1 MLYKPLIFISIFLSI
16 TFSQTY
22 GGRTINTDT
31 ILSDTRVFDLL
42 SNGAKEFINQN
53 VASIE
58 ENFNGLIDISSMKYL
73 EKYDC
78 YSTYDKDRYA
88 SILLTLNNPTQ
99 YDADFVKSQISYT
112 KCKSREINGFQVP
125 VEYFYDRNDGKQKA
139 RKSKLEMTKKLNTTW
154 NDYLKYHG
162 NGKIDYNI
170 VAEKGLKKSDLKKYK
185 LKAEL
190 RFNGS
195 FIKDESGKYIYEYF
209 WKDENGDTP
218 SQEVLDYYGLGSA
231 SVSVKGNISVEK
243 VNFYHIYRMD
253 KYSKRESTKYEGP
266 KIIFKSDDGEIKVT
280 YPIWKFNDYAK
291 KAENYAGAIKMIVD
305 EAQSNYK
312 LTMVP
317 DQVTIDYLKHFEK
330 ETFSLLY
337 QYFRKPFNDDI
348 ETVASFYEYLF
359 EVALLQKSSSQSMID
374 EMNKKVASN
383 KSLKSKIEKSEK
395 VYGYVDKDGHL
406 SLKNK
411 SGKETVREID
421 EEILINKIYYEL
433 LKNLDDNGNFN
444 KQNFTAMLS
453 LYNKFYYDARSSEY
467 DSEEFNN
474 FWFSRT
480 DNVVTLTV
488 TIERSRRNI
497 KFTESPFTISNLYE
511 ESWEESLEKY
521 GRKYSGYRINGE
533 GASSYDIENLI
544 NDTTNKYIKD
554 IHKKVIYSKL

>member
-1 MLYKPLIFISIFLSI
+1 MLYKPLIFISIFLSF

-31 ILSDTRVFDLL
+31 ILSDTRVFNLL
-42 SNGAKEFINQN
+42 SDDAKEFINQN

-58 ENFNGLIDISSMKYL
+58 ETFNGLIDISSMKYL

-125 VEYFYDRNDGKQKA
+125 VEYYYDSNGKQKA

-195 FIKDESGKYIYEYF
+195 FIKDESGKYSFQYY
-209 WKDENGDTP
+209 WKDQNGDTP
-218 SQEVLDYYGLGSA
+218 SQEVLDYYGLESS
-231 SVSVKGNISVEK
+231 SVSVQGDVSVEK

-266 KIIFKSDDGEIKVT
+266 KIVFKSDDGEIKVT

-291 KAENYAGAIKMIVD
+291 KAENYASTIKMIVD
-305 EAQSNYK
+305 EARSNYK
-312 LTMVP
+312 LTMIS

-359 EVALLQKSSSQSMID
+359 EVASLKESSSQSMID

-395 VYGYVDKDGHL
+395 IYGYVDKDGHL

-421 EEILINKIYYEL
+421 EEILINKVYYEL

-453 LYNKFYYDARSSEY
+453 LYNKYYYDARSSEY
-467 DSEEFNN
+467 DSEEFSN
-474 FWFSRT
+474 FWFNRS
-480 DNVVTLTV
+480 DYIVTLSV
-488 TIERSRRNI
+488 TRETWNRRE
-497 KFTESPFTISNLYE
+497 FRESLKISNLFE
-511 ESWEESLEKY
+511 ENWKYIFYTDDWRRVNGREYTLE
-521 GRKYSGYRINGE
+521 RL
-533 GASSYDIENLI
+533 A

>member
-1 MLYKPLIFISIFLSI
+1 MLYKPLIFISIFLSF

-31 ILSDTRVFDLL
+31 ILSDTRVFNLL
-42 SNGAKEFINQN
+42 SDDAKEFINQN

-58 ENFNGLIDISSMKYL
+58 ETFNGLIDISSMKYL

-125 VEYFYDRNDGKQKA
+125 VEYYYDSNGKQKA

-195 FIKDESGKYIYEYF
+195 FIKDESGKYSFQYY
-209 WKDENGDTP
+209 WKDQNGDTP
-218 SQEVLDYYGLGSA
+218 SQEVLDYYGLESS
-231 SVSVKGNISVEK
+231 SVSVQGDVSVEK

-253 KYSKRESTKYEGP
+253 KYSKRKSTKYEGP
-266 KIIFKSDDGEIKVT
+266 KIVFKSDDGEIKVT

-291 KAENYAGAIKMIVD
+291 KAENYASTIKMIVD
-305 EAQSNYK
+305 EARSNYK
-312 LTMVP
+312 LTMIS

-359 EVALLQKSSSQSMID
+359 EVASLKESSSQSMID

-395 VYGYVDKDGHL
+395 IYGYVDKDGHL

-421 EEILINKIYYEL
+421 EEILINKVYYEL

-453 LYNKFYYDARSSEY
+453 LYNKYYYDARSSEY
-467 DSEEFNN
+467 DSEEFSN
-474 FWFSRT
+474 FWFNRS
-480 DNVVTLTV
+480 DYIVTLSV
-488 TIERSRRNI
+488 TRETWNRRE
-497 KFTESPFTISNLYE
+497 FRESLKISNLFE
-511 ESWEESLEKY
+511 ENWKYIFYTDDWRRVNGREYTLE
-521 GRKYSGYRINGE
+521 RL
-533 GASSYDIENLI
+533 A

>member
-1 MLYKPLIFISIFLSI
+1 MLYKPLIFISIFLSF

-31 ILSDTRVFDLL
+31 ILSDTRVFNLL
-42 SNGAKEFINQN
+42 SDDAKEFINQN

-58 ENFNGLIDISSMKYL
+58 ETFNGLIDISSMKYL

-125 VEYFYDRNDGKQKA
+125 VEYYYDSNGKQKA

-195 FIKDESGKYIYEYF
+195 FIKDESGKYSFQYY

-218 SQEVLDYYGLGSA
+218 SQEVLDYYGLESS
-231 SVSVKGNISVEK
+231 SVSVQGDVSVEK

-266 KIIFKSDDGEIKVT
+266 KIVFKSDDGEIKVT

-291 KAENYAGAIKMIVD
+291 KAENYASTIKMIVD
-305 EAQSNYK
+305 EARSNYK
-312 LTMVP
+312 LTMIS

-359 EVALLQKSSSQSMID
+359 EVASLKESSSQSMID

-395 VYGYVDKDGHL
+395 IYGYVDKDGHL

-421 EEILINKIYYEL
+421 EEILINKVYYEL

-453 LYNKFYYDARSSEY
+453 LYNKYYYDARSSEY
-467 DSEEFNN
+467 DSEEFSN
-474 FWFSRT
+474 FWFNRS
-480 DNVVTLTV
+480 DYIVTLSV
-488 TIERSRRNI
+488 TRETWNRRE
-497 KFTESPFTISNLYE
+497 FRESLKISNLFE
-511 ESWEESLEKY
+511 ENWKYIFYTDDWRRVNGREYTLE
-521 GRKYSGYRINGE
+521 R
-533 GASSYDIENLI
+533 LT

>member
-1 MLYKPLIFISIFLSI
+1 MICRIPIILSIFLSL

-22 GGRTINTDT
+22 GGKTINTDT

-42 SNGAKEFINQN
+42 SNDAKEFINQN

-58 ENFNGLIDISSMKYL
+58 ETFNGQIDVSSMKY
-73 EKYDC
+73 KQTYDC
-78 YSTYDKDRYA
+78 YRTYDKDEYTNI
-88 SILLTLNNPTQ
+88 ILSMRNPTQ
-99 YDADFVKSQISYT
+99 YDADFVKSQLSYT
-112 KCKSREINGFQVP
+112 KCKEKYINGFQVP
-125 VEYFYDRNDGKQKA
+125 VEYYYDSNGKERV

-195 FIKDESGKYIYEYF
+195 FNKKEDGKYSFVYS

-218 SQEVLDYYGLGSA
+218 SQEVLDYYGLESA
-231 SVSVKGNISVEK
+231 SVSVQGNISVEK
-243 VNFYHIYRMD
+243 VNFYHIYRMN
-253 KYSKRESTKYEGP
+253 KYSKRKSTKYEGP
-266 KIIFKSDDGEIKVT
+266 KIVFKSDDGEIKLT

-291 KAENYAGAIKMIVD
+291 KAENYSNTIKMIVD
-305 EAQSNYK
+305 EARSNYK
-312 LTMVP
+312 LTMIS

-337 QYFRKPFNDDI
+337 QYFRKPFSDDI

-359 EVALLQKSSSQSMID
+359 EVASLKESSSQSMID

-395 VYGYVDKDGHL
+395 IYGYVDKDGHL

-411 SGKETVREID
+411 SGKETVKEID
-421 EEILINKIYYEL
+421 EEILINKVYYEL

-453 LYNKFYYDARSSEY
+453 LYNKYYYEARSSEY
-467 DSEEFNN
+467 DSEEFSN
-474 FWFSRT
+474 FWLNRSGYI
-480 DNVVTLTV
+480 VTLSV
-488 TIERSRRNI
+488 TRETWNEREYR
-497 KFTESPFTISNLYE
+497 ESLKISNLFE
-511 ESWEESLEKY
+511 ENWEYIFEDEYDWNKVNGDWSYSLEK
-521 GRKYSGYRINGE
+521 
-533 GASSYDIENLI
+533 LT
-544 NDTTNKYIKD
+544 NDATDKYIKD
-554 IHKKVIYSKL
+554 IHKRVIYNKL

>member
-1 MLYKPLIFISIFLSI
+1 MLYKPLIFISIFLSF

-31 ILSDTRVFDLL
+31 ILSDTRVFNLL
-42 SNGAKEFINQN
+42 SDDAKEFINQN

-58 ENFNGLIDISSMKYL
+58 ETFNGLIDISSMKYL

-125 VEYFYDRNDGKQKA
+125 VEYYYDSNGKQKA

-195 FIKDESGKYIYEYF
+195 FIKDESGKYSFQYY
-209 WKDENGDTP
+209 WKDQNGDTP
-218 SQEVLDYYGLGSA
+218 SQEVLDYYGLESS
-231 SVSVKGNISVEK
+231 SVSVQGDVSVEK

-266 KIIFKSDDGEIKVT
+266 KIVFKSDDGEIKVT

-291 KAENYAGAIKMIVD
+291 KAENYASTIKMIVD
-305 EAQSNYK
+305 EARSNYK
-312 LTMVP
+312 LTMIS

-359 EVALLQKSSSQSMID
+359 EVASLKESSSQSMID

-395 VYGYVDKDGHL
+395 IYGYVDKDGHL

-421 EEILINKIYYEL
+421 EEILINKVYYEL

-453 LYNKFYYDARSSEY
+453 LYNKYYYDARSSEY
-467 DSEEFNN
+467 DSEEFSN
-474 FWFSRT
+474 FWFNRS
-480 DNVVTLTV
+480 DYIVTLSV
-488 TIERSRRNI
+488 TRETWNRRE
-497 KFTESPFTISNLYE
+497 FRESLKISNLFE
-511 ESWEESLEKY
+511 ENWKYIFYTDDWRRVNGREYTLE
-521 GRKYSGYRINGE
+521 R
-533 GASSYDIENLI
+533 LT

>member
-1 MLYKPLIFISIFLSI
+1 MLYKPLIFISIFLSL

-22 GGRTINTDT
+22 GGKTINTDT

-58 ENFNGLIDISSMKYL
+58 ETFNAQIDISSMKYK
-73 EKYDC
+73 ETYDC

-88 SILLTLNNPTQ
+88 NIMLSMRNPTQ

-112 KCKSREINGFQVP
+112 KCKERYINGFQVP
-125 VEYFYDRNDGKQKA
+125 VEYYYDSNGKQKA

-195 FIKDESGKYIYEYF
+195 FIKDESGKYSFQYY

-218 SQEVLDYYGLGSA
+218 SQEVLDYYGLESS
-231 SVSVKGNISVEK
+231 SVSVQGDVSVEK

-253 KYSKRESTKYEGP
+253 KYSKRKSTKYEGP
-266 KIIFKSDDGEIKVT
+266 KIVFKSDDGEIKVT
-280 YPIWKFNDYAK
+280 YPIWKFNNYAK
-291 KAENYAGAIKMIVD
+291 KAENYASAIKMIVD
-305 EAQSNYK
+305 EARSNYK
-312 LTMVP
+312 LTMIS

-337 QYFRKPFNDDI
+337 QYFRKPFSDDI

-359 EVALLQKSSSQSMID
+359 EVASLKESSSKSMID

-395 VYGYVDKDGHL
+395 IYGYVDKDGHL

-411 SGKETVREID
+411 SGKETIKEID
-421 EEILINKIYYEL
+421 EDILINKVYYEL

-453 LYNKFYYDARSSEY
+453 LYNKYYYDARSSEY
-467 DSEEFNN
+467 DSEEFSN
-474 FWFSRT
+474 FWFNRS
-480 DNVVTLTV
+480 DYIVTLSV
-488 TIERSRRNI
+488 TRETWNEREYR
-497 KFTESPFTISNLYE
+497 ESLKISNLFE
-511 ESWEESLEKY
+511 ENWEYIFEDEYDWRKVNGSWYSLEK
-521 GRKYSGYRINGE
+521 
-533 GASSYDIENLI
+533 LM

>member
-1 MLYKPLIFISIFLSI
+1 MLYKPLIFISIFLSF

-31 ILSDTRVFDLL
+31 ILSDTRVFNLL
-42 SNGAKEFINQN
+42 SDDAKEFINQN

-58 ENFNGLIDISSMKYL
+58 ETFNGLIDISSMKYL

-125 VEYFYDRNDGKQKA
+125 VEYYYDSNGKQKA

-195 FIKDESGKYIYEYF
+195 FIKDESGKYSFQYY
-209 WKDENGDTP
+209 WKDQNGDTP
-218 SQEVLDYYGLGSA
+218 SQEVLDYYGLESS
-231 SVSVKGNISVEK
+231 SVSVQGDVSVEK

-266 KIIFKSDDGEIKVT
+266 KIVFKSDDGEIKVT

-291 KAENYAGAIKMIVD
+291 KAENYASTIKMIVD
-305 EAQSNYK
+305 EARSNYK
-312 LTMVP
+312 LTMIS

-359 EVALLQKSSSQSMID
+359 EVASLKESSSQSMID

-395 VYGYVDKDGHL
+395 IYGYVDKDGHL

-421 EEILINKIYYEL
+421 EDILINKVYYEL

-453 LYNKFYYDARSSEY
+453 LYNKYYYDARSSEY
-467 DSEEFNN
+467 DSEEFSN
-474 FWFSRT
+474 FWFNRS
-480 DNVVTLTV
+480 DYIVTLSV
-488 TIERSRRNI
+488 TRETWNRRE
-497 KFTESPFTISNLYE
+497 FRESLKISNLFE
-511 ESWEESLEKY
+511 ENWKYIFYTDDWRRVNGREYTLE
-521 GRKYSGYRINGE
+521 RL
-533 GASSYDIENLI
+533 A